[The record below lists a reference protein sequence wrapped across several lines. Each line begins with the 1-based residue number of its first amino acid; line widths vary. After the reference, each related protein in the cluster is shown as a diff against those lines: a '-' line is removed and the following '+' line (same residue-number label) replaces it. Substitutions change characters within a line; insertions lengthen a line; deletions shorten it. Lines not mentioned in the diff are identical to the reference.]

1 MSMMKNVPLKKQ
13 SKKQQRQHYAARRG
27 DWNGVVPVTKV
38 IPDKKKQKLRR
49 ITASFSEEDR

>member
-1 MSMMKNVPLKKQ
+1 MMKNVPLKKQ

-27 DWNGVVPVTKV
+27 DWNGVTPVTKV

-49 ITASFSEEDR
+49 ITASFSEEER

>member
-1 MSMMKNVPLKKQ
+1 MKTVPLQKQ
-13 SKKQQRQHYAARRG
+13 SKKQRRQHYAARRG

-49 ITASFSEEDR
+49 AMSAQTE

>member
-1 MSMMKNVPLKKQ
+1 MKIVPLQKQ
-13 SKKQQRQHYAARRG
+13 SKKQRRQHNAARRG